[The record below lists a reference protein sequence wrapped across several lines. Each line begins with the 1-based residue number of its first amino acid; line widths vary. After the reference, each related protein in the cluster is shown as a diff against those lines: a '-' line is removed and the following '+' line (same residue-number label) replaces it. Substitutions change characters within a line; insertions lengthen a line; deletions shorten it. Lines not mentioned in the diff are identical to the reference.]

1 MSDQDTISSL
11 GAEIG
16 SAFEP
21 LALAFRSPEGFS
33 GLMERM
39 GWQFNSIPAAL
50 NSIRTPA
57 ESIAAIIRA
66 GEFDSSEMPQLLAAV
81 AALIAAANA
90 VASQPAGSFPPG
102 LDVAA
107 FKNEFPRQLID
118 YLVVDYLL
126 RRQPGWGNLLKL
138 AGVLRLEEVAASA
151 SRPAFIR
158 YSMAWED
165 LGRFFSDP
173 TLV

>member
-1 MSDQDTISSL
+1 
-11 GAEIG
+11 
-16 SAFEP
+16 
-21 LALAFRSPEGFS
+21 
-33 GLMERM
+33 MERM

-102 LDVAA
+102 LDVAT

-118 YLVVDYLL
+118 YLLVEYLS
-126 RRQPGWGNLLKL
+126 RRQPGWANLLKL
-138 AGVLRLEEVAASA
+138 AGVLRLEDIAAA
-151 SRPAFIR
+151 GSRPAFTR
-158 YSMAWED
+158 RTVAWED
-165 LGRFFSDP
+165 LAKFLSTCPLAGFC
-173 TLV
+173 LG